1 MLNQRR
7 TKATRGR
14 AAGPTMPDARPPDEP
29 VVMASLEEVLDALEG
44 VDLDRPWAAIRH
56 QVIPVLP
63 RWRPFPGPADT
74 PVTRTW
80 PPGLEARF
88 GLDIGPAFLYIG
100 SWALEHWAITADEL
114 ADQAIANV
122 HERVAARR
130 HHPLLTDSVGGLPM
144 TAYQSRD
151 GWASTLLLVPELLVR
166 IFGPEPALVLAPMR
180 DLVIQVPVD
189 ADPDLAAWLMEEFSS
204 MDPNGLAVPVL
215 ALVDG
220 RLSLAPVRS
229 GVKGPGRRRH

>member
-1 MLNQRR
+1 M
-7 TKATRGR
+7 ASV
-14 AAGPTMPDARPPDEP
+14 EE
-29 VVMASLEEVLDALEG
+29 VMAALEG
-44 VDLDRPWAAIRH
+44 VDLDQPWTALRH

-63 RWRPFPGPADT
+63 RWRPFPGPADE
-74 PVTRTW
+74 PVVRSW
-80 PPGLEARF
+80 PPGLETQF

-100 SWALEHWAITADEL
+100 AWALGHWGVTPDEL
-114 ADQAIANV
+114 ADQAIENV
-122 HERVAARR
+122 RERVGARR

-166 IFGPEPALVLAPMR
+166 IFGPDPALILAPMR
-180 DLVIQVPVD
+180 DLVIAVPID
-189 ADPDLAAWLMEEFSS
+189 SDPDLAAWLLEEFSS

-220 RLSLAPVRS
+220 KLSLAPA
-229 GVKGPGRRRH
+229 GEGGRGRARHRH